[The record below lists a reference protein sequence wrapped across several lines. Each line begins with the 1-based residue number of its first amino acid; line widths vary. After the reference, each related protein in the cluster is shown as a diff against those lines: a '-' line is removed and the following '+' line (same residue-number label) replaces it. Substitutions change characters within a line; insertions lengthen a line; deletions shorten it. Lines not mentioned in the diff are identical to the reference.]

1 MRIPLPILIGIP
13 IAGVLLF
20 ASPFSGAI
28 ANFSDAPLTLQQPSA
43 TSPEGAA
50 LYRERCAVC
59 HDNPQD
65 RVPPLFLI
73 RRRAAEDVIQT
84 LTAGVMR
91 QQAAGLSAD
100 QIRALA
106 VHLTGKQPGTGPR
119 VDPEAN
125 LCKTAGGLVELN
137 GPQWSGWGLDLDN
150 SRFQPKPG
158 IRPEDISRLKV
169 KWAFAHPGPMAT
181 GQPVVYGDRLYVTT
195 EAGLIY
201 CLSARTGCTYWTAN
215 AGAEVRTA
223 ISVGP
228 LPAGSPVR
236 FAAYFG
242 DERSNIHAVDA
253 ATGKPLWKT
262 KIED

>member
-1 MRIPLPILIGIP
+1 MRTITSTLIAVS
-13 IAGVLLF
+13 IAGLMGL
-20 ASPFSGAI
+20 GTR
-28 ANFSDAPLTLQQPSA
+28 LPSA
-43 TSPEGAA
+43 TSGVSNATASFQQNTASSPEGAA
-50 LYRERCAVC
+50 LYQERCAVC

-84 LTAGVMR
+84 LTTGVMR

-125 LCKTAGGLVELN
+125 LCKAAGGLVELN

-169 KWAFAHPGPMAT
+169 KWAFAHPGPM
-181 GQPVVYGDRLYVTT
+181 
-195 EAGLIY
+195 
-201 CLSARTGCTYWTAN
+201 
-215 AGAEVRTA
+215 
-223 ISVGP
+223 
-228 LPAGSPVR
+228 
-236 FAAYFG
+236 
-242 DERSNIHAVDA
+242 
-253 ATGKPLWKT
+253 
-262 KIED
+262 

>member
-20 ASPFSGAI
+20 ASPFCGAI
-28 ANFSDAPLTLQQPSA
+28 ANFSDAPLTFQQPSA

-100 QIRALA
+100 QIRSLA
-106 VHLTGKQPGTGPR
+106 IHLTGKQPGTGPG
-119 VDPEAN
+119 VDPDAN
-125 LCKTAGGLVELN
+125 RCKAAP
-137 GPQWSGWGLDLDN
+137 GPVDTKGQQWNGWGRDPAN
-150 SRFQPKPG
+150 TRFQPAPG
-158 IRPEDISRLKV
+158 IKPEDVPKLKV
-169 KWAFAHPGPMAT
+169 KWAFAHPAPMAT
-181 GQPVVYGDRLYVTT
+181 GQPSIVGDHLYVTT

-201 CLSARTGCTYWTAN
+201 CLNAQTGCTYWTSN
-215 AGAEVRTA
+215 AAAEVRTP
-223 ISVGP
+223 ISVGT
-228 LPAGSPVR
+228 LPAGSPAR
-236 FAAYFG
+236 AAVYFG
-242 DERSNIHAVDA
+242 DERSYIQALDA
-253 ATGKPLWKT
+253 ATGKPLWK
-262 KIED
+262 